1 MPASLDIALAL
12 EMNGSV
18 QITPAGTPLFSS
30 SIPSCTLHDEQ
41 DPQSPD
47 AVITTSHWS
56 ASSSIMSDGQG
67 LEALP
72 LSIGTTLSKS

>member
-1 MPASLDIALAL
+1 MDIALAL
-12 EMNGSV
+12 DTKGSV
-18 QITPAGTPLFSS
+18 QITPAGTPLFSN

-56 ASSSIMSDGQG
+56 ASSCMMFFGQG
-67 LEALP
+67 FEALP
-72 LSIGTTLSKS
+72 LSIVTTRANS